1 MSSSFRPSIFYAQHF
16 LKDSRLVTSLLDR
29 CTIGYDDV
37 VYEIGPGKGMITEQL
52 AQRCKQVIAIEK
64 DPRLS
69 ALLLQKFVSMPN
81 VTIHEG
87 DFLHYRLPRKP
98 YKVFAN
104 IPFNIT
110 TAIVTRL
117 TAEEY
122 PPEDAYLAMRKAA
135 AGMFVGRPH
144 E

>member
-16 LKDSRLVTSLLDR
+16 LKDPRLVTSLLNR

-69 ALLLQKFVSMPN
+69 ALLLQKFVYMTN

-87 DFLHYRLPRKP
+87 DFLHYRLLRKP
-98 YKVFAN
+98 YNVFSN
-104 IPFNIT
+104 FPFYFSQALVN
-110 TAIVTRL
+110 
-117 TAEEY
+117 
-122 PPEDAYLAMRKAA
+122 
-135 AGMFVGRPH
+135 
-144 E
+144 

>member
-1 MSSSFRPSIFYAQHF
+1 
-16 LKDSRLVTSLLDR
+16 
-29 CTIGYDDV
+29 
-37 VYEIGPGKGMITEQL
+37 
-52 AQRCKQVIAIEK
+52 
-64 DPRLS
+64 
-69 ALLLQKFVSMPN
+69 MPN

-122 PPEDAYLAMRKAA
+122 PPEDAYLAMQKEA

-144 E
+144 ESLRSLLLKPWFEVEIVKRFRCREFVPEPRVDLVTLPLHIKPPP